1 MKITDIRIN
10 GICEPLGFELPS
22 LSLSWKVCETGSR
35 RPVCVQLLIA
45 GDADFQQIL
54 YREES
59 SELPSSGTAVPIA
72 LQDRKRYYVRILVEG
87 DEGDRAQGDSWF
99 ETGKRDEPFF
109 AKWIGTDESY
119 RFHPFFFKDF
129 ELAEIPVSARLYATG
144 LGLYEAYLNGQKCG
158 GEFLAPLCSD
168 YSKEVQV
175 QTYDV
180 GSLLTAGKNRIELLC
195 GNGWY
200 KGRLG
205 YEDGKEIYGDRFE
218 ALAELHLRY
227 ENGSEQVI
235 GSDGSWYYRGSDFT
249 ETDLYD
255 GECLDRTLWS
265 GCDNPGRHAVLTKG
279 VPTVDRFSLP
289 VVVKDI
295 LRVKEVIHTPAGET
309 VLDFGQNF
317 TGTVSY
323 TAAFPAGT
331 RIELDHGEILQD
343 GNFYNDNYRSAKAR
357 MTYVSDGRKESVQ
370 AHFTYFGFRYVRVS
384 GWPGEVKPEDFTGL
398 VLYSDLDTAVSFH
411 SSNPRLDRLAQNAF
425 WGQRSNFLDLPTD
438 CPQRDERLGWTGDA
452 QVFAPT
458 ACYQMDTRAFYR
470 KYLRLLRTEQ
480 KKNGGAVPNYV
491 PNFDHNPGGSSVWG
505 DAASFLPLT
514 VYDAYGDRQALEES
528 YPLMRDWLEWIIR
541 QDEEHGGH
549 RLWNFGFHFGD
560 WLAQDGV
567 TPQSMKG
574 GTEDA
579 FVACMYY
586 YATAKKLTRAA
597 GILGRGEDSARYEA
611 LAEEICAAI
620 LHEYFSPAGRLC
632 IDTQT
637 AYLLC
642 LNFGVYSDKTRIIE
656 GLKRRL
662 QKDCWTIKG
671 GFVGATMMCRVLAEN
686 GMEDLAAYFLFQNG
700 FPGWMHCVDL
710 GATTIWERWNSV
722 LDDGHIS
729 GTEMNSLNHY
739 AYGSVMEYVYRD
751 LAGLQGLEPGFRR
764 ARFAPQPTWRLQELE
779 LRYDSAAGTYA
790 SSWHIHADGT
800 LTVRFEVPFGC
811 TAEADLPG
819 TEELVELSAGVYERR
834 YRPARDYGLK
844 YSMDSRLSEL
854 LEDDRAL
861 SVLREDLPIAA
872 ELIDTGD
879 REFLGMTFGDL
890 RFLFFRGLNPP
901 MVEAGTKRLFAL
913 KAFGDTEDQKENTD
927 YEKE

>member
-1 MKITDIRIN
+1 MTIKDIRIN
-10 GICEPLGFELPS
+10 GFREPLGFELPW
-22 LSLSWKVCETGSR
+22 LSLSWKVCETDSTK
-35 RPVCVQLLIA
+35 PACVQLLVA
-45 GDADFQQIL
+45 GDANFQQVL

-59 SELPSSGTAVPIA
+59 SGFSSAGTVIPLELHERT
-72 LQDRKRYYVRILVEG
+72 RYFVRIIVEG
-87 DEGDRAQGDSWF
+87 DGGDRAQADSWF
-99 ETGKRDEPFF
+99 ETGKRGEAFL
-109 AKWIGTDESY
+109 ARWIGTDESD
-119 RFHPFFFKDF
+119 RFHPVFFKDF
-129 ELAEIPVSARLYATG
+129 GLRRKPVSARLYATG
-144 LGLYEAYLNGQKCG
+144 LGLYEAYLNGRKCG

-168 YSKEVQV
+168 YDTEVQV

-180 GSLLTAGKNRIELLC
+180 GGLLTAGENRLEILC

-205 YEDGKEIYGDRFE
+205 YEGGKETYGDRFQ
-218 ALAELHLRY
+218 ALAELRLRY
-227 ENGSEQVI
+227 EDGSEQVI
-235 GSDGSWYYRGSDFT
+235 GTDGSWNYRGSDFT

-255 GECLDRTLWS
+255 GECLDRTLWT
-265 GCDNPGRHAVLTKG
+265 GRENPVKPAVLTEG
-279 VPTVDRFSLP
+279 VLAVDRYSLP
-289 VVVKDI
+289 VVVKDR
-295 LRVKEVIHTPAGET
+295 LCVKEVIHTPAGET

-323 TAAFPAGT
+323 TAAFPSGT

-343 GNFYNDNYRSAKAR
+343 GNFYNANYRTAKVR
-357 MTYVSDGRKESVQ
+357 MIYISDGRQETVR
-370 AHFTYFGFRYVRVS
+370 AHFTYFGFRYVRVT
-384 GWPGEVKPEDFTGL
+384 GWPGKVKPEDFTGL
-398 VLYSDLDTAVSFH
+398 VLYSDLDTAVSFR
-411 SSNPRLDRLAQNAF
+411 SSDPKLNRLAQNAF

-470 KYLRLLRTEQ
+470 KYLRLLRMEQ
-480 KKNGGAVPNYV
+480 QKNGGAVPNYV
-491 PNFDHNPGGSSVWG
+491 PNFDHSPGGSSVWG

-514 VYDAYGDRQALEES
+514 VYDAYGDWQALEES
-528 YPLMRDWLEWIIR
+528 YPLMRDWLEWILR
-541 QDEEHGGH
+541 QDEEYGGG

-586 YATAKKLTRAA
+586 YATAKKLTHAA
-597 GILGRGEDSARYEA
+597 GILGCGDDCARYET
-611 LAEEICAAI
+611 LAEEIRAAI

-642 LNFGVYSDKTRIIE
+642 LNFGVYSDKTRIVE

-662 QKDCWTIKG
+662 QKDCWAIKG

-686 GMEDLAAYFLFQNG
+686 GMEELAAYFLFQDG

-764 ARFAPQPTWRLQELE
+764 VRFAPQPTWRLQELD
-779 LRYDSAAGTYA
+779 LRYDSASGVYA
-790 SSWHIHADGT
+790 SFWHIHPDGT

-811 TAEADLPG
+811 TAEAKLPG
-819 TEELVELSAGVYERR
+819 TDETVELTAGVFERR

-844 YSMDSRLSEL
+844 YTMDSRLSEL
-854 LEDDRAL
+854 LKDEAAL
-861 SVLREDLPIAA
+861 SVLRDDLPLAA
-872 ELIDTGD
+872 ALVDTGD

-901 MVEAGTKRLFAL
+901 MVEAGTKRLFAM
-913 KAFGDTEDQKENTD
+913 KAFDGE
-927 YEKE
+927 